1 MSKKPDTPN
10 ISAELIDEGSQQL
23 FNESVKEC
31 LEVLEG
37 KRGDGLDR
45 ALTARDLSTAGVIK
59 VTTSSSDVAGE
70 IAIAVTPVVT
80 DVVEFPTTPTGLT
93 VSGAFTN
100 ILLVWDS
107 PTFKGFTS
115 TEVWRYETNL
125 LASSVLV
132 ATVEH
137 HMYSEPVNPASTYY
151 YWIRHV
157 NKLNQ
162 KGSFN
167 ASSGTLGQTNQT
179 VASILTDLNE
189 SIGLSSLDTALSADI
204 ATIGTIGTS
213 VTAHTSA
220 LGAISGEHYVRINGA
235 AGSHQEVAGFGIASG
250 PNSSEFTVNA
260 GIFKVGNGS
269 SSTTPFFIVTGVGM
283 AVGQDG
289 TKYTNQ
295 TKAWQESGGATTPPD
310 TNISFGKWFAAGTY
324 MESAMIADASIDVAK
339 INNLTVDFANVTGVL
354 TANQIEAIQLDA
366 SNIDINHY
374 LDFTST
380 TSGVRFQKTTLADK
394 QAGAFYGREGNVA
407 GFRVGGTTGGIYAD
421 STGLV
426 ELNNV
431 RLYSGGPGTP
441 VEFFQVGTVLTQ
453 GISST
458 GTVTILIVGG
468 GAGAPNSG
476 LPNVN
481 GYIYPQNPTAGGA
494 GTASW
499 LEFRNSSG
507 TRVGSRYTAAGGAS
521 SAITHRANNQYYNGV
536 SGQASSQPNS
546 AGAGGTPA
554 PGDGYRGG
562 GGGSPGGGYQNYS
575 STAAVTTVANA
586 GTTISQEVT
595 VPAGATQIAVYLGA
609 GGAGGHFY
617 YGGSPNGNQGVVS
630 STDGGDGG
638 DGYVTYADP
647 ESGGIEIDLT
657 SILTRLNALEA

>member
-1 MSKKPDTPN
+1 MTKRVDTPS
-10 ISAELIDEGSQQL
+10 ISADLTDEESQAQ
-23 FNESVKEC
+23 FRESVKEC
-31 LEVLEG
+31 VEVLEG

-45 ALTARDLSTAGVIK
+45 ALTARDLSEAGLIEVRAA
-59 VTTSSSDVAGE
+59 VSSNGGSNSGIGIVA
-70 IAIAVTPVVT
+70 PVPTVS
-80 DVVEFPTTPTGLT
+80 FPTTPTNL
-93 VSGAFTN
+93 VISGAFTN
-100 ILLVWDS
+100 LLLVWDAA
-107 PTFKGFTS
+107 TFQGYAH
-115 TEVWRYETNL
+115 TEVWRADTDSL
-125 LASSVLV
+125 PAAVKIATSSYHMFSDP
-132 ATVEH
+132 VEPN
-137 HMYSEPVNPASTYY
+137 SSFF
-151 YWIRHV
+151 YWVRFA
-157 NKLNQ
+157 NTANQ
-162 KGSFN
+162 KGAYN
-167 ASSGTLGQTNQT
+167 AVNGTAGTTDKKVSTLLSELNDHIPANVLILDDGT
-179 VASILTDLNE
+179 VAGKAPFI
-189 SIGLSSLDTALSADI
+189 
-204 ATIGTIGTS
+204 
-213 VTAHTSA
+213 
-220 LGAISGEHYVRINGA
+220 
-235 AGSHQEVAGFGIASG
+235 
-250 PNSSEFTVNA
+250 TVY
-260 GIFKVGNGS
+260 GD
-269 SSTTPFFIVTGVGM
+269 GM
-283 AVGQDG
+283 AIGQDG
-289 TKYTNQ
+289 TRYTNK
-295 TKAWQESGGATTPPD
+295 TLAWKESGGGTTPP
-310 TNISFGKWFAAGTY
+310 TINISFGKWFAAGTY
-324 MESAMIADASIDVAK
+324 IESAMIADASIDVAK

-394 QAGAFYGREGNVA
+394 QAGAFYGREGSVA
-407 GFRVGGTTGGIYAD
+407 GFRVGGSTGGIYAD

-458 GTVTILIVGG
+458 GTVTILVVGG

-476 LPNVN
+476 LPQVN
-481 GYIYPQNPTAGGA
+481 GYIYPNNPTPGGA

-507 TRVGSRYTAAGGAS
+507 TRVGTRYTAAGGAS
-521 SAITHRANNQYYNGV
+521 SAITHRPNNQYYNGV

-546 AGAGGTPA
+546 AGAGGTPT

-562 GGGSPGGGYQNYS
+562 GGGSPGGGYQTYS

-586 GTTISQEVT
+586 GSTISQQVT
-595 VPAGATQIAVYLGA
+595 VPTGATQIAVYLGS

-617 YGGSPNGNQGVVS
+617 YPGSPNGNQGVVS

-657 SILTRLNALEA
+657 SILTRLNALEGA